1 MSKKCQIPPI
11 TSQIFLE
18 STSSSPTCFVCPG
31 SGLIPR
37 AWKTRSPLLLPG
49 SRPPIPAAVV
59 PGTTCVTIRQDYLS
73 LISPSSTLSP
83 SLLSSDLTYICL
95 LRHLSPLVSPLD
107 HQVGSVAS
115 PAQASLTMLQYLF
128 RAHLHG
134 QASGGHDES
143 SSSEGLEDVWEG
155 QPQGR
160 TSQDSECTKILALTS
175 HHRTPGHARARGTSC
190 SWLILHLWAG
200 LFIFSLSKHQ

>member
-18 STSSSPTCFVCPG
+18 STSSSPTCLVCPG

-73 LISPSSTLSP
+73 LISPSSTLSL
-83 SLLSSDLTYICL
+83 SLLLSSDLTYICR

-107 HQVGSVAS
+107 HQVGSLAS
-115 PAQASLTMLQYLF
+115 PAQASLTMLQCLF
-128 RAHLHG
+128 RARLHG

-155 QPQGR
+155 QPQ
-160 TSQDSECTKILALTS
+160 DA
-175 HHRTPGHARARGTSC
+175 HHRTQNAQRFWH
-190 SWLILHLWAG
+190 
-200 LFIFSLSKHQ
+200 